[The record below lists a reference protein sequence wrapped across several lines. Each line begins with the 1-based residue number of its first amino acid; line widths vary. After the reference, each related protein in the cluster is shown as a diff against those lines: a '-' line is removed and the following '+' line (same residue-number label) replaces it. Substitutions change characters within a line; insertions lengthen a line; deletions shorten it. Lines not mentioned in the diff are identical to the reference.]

1 MVYEGTVTV
10 TTADAAADADIA
22 IAITAADDAGNT
34 AEPKSVTVTLDN
46 TAPVITGESIDMS
59 AVMAGDAVTISAT
72 LSEAA
77 TVSGGCL
84 NAECSCTDAC
94 PDGRRWR
101 WRMVYE
107 GTVTVTAADAA
118 ADADI
123 AIAITAA
130 DAAGNTAEPKS
141 VTVTLDNTAPV
152 ITGESIDMSAVMA
165 GDAVTI
171 SATLSEAATVSADV
185 SMLNAAAPTLILR
198 TPMAM
203 AKVWYT
209 KARSRSLLPMLLPM
223 PI

>member
-1 MVYEGTVTV
+1 MVTEEGDVEDIAIAITAVDDAGNMAEPKSVTMVTLDNTAPVITGESIDMPAVMVGDAVTISATVEGATSVSADVTALNEEMPTLLLEDADGDGEGMVYEGTVTV

-46 TAPVITGESIDMS
+46 TAPVITGESIDMP

-84 NAECSCTDAC
+84 NAECSCTDAY
-94 PDGRRWR
+94 PG
-101 WRMVYE
+101 
-107 GTVTVTAADAA
+107 
-118 ADADI
+118 
-123 AIAITAA
+123 
-130 DAAGNTAEPKS
+130 
-141 VTVTLDNTAPV
+141 
-152 ITGESIDMSAVMA
+152 
-165 GDAVTI
+165 
-171 SATLSEAATVSADV
+171 
-185 SMLNAAAPTLILR
+185 R